1 MKCSK
6 CGTELS
12 VEMAQRNICYQCGT
26 PIETY
31 DLSKDEEVIE
41 LDLNREIKH
50 HMVTSGYNFE
60 GYQIKEYMGLISG
73 QVVIGTGV
81 LEEVKAGLSDA
92 FGLESHAFAEKLD
105 KAKDLALRKLIT
117 KSLDLDANAII
128 GIDFDYITFN
138 HNMLGVSANGTSVHI
153 EKVS

>member
-12 VEMAQRNICYQCGT
+12 AEMAQMNICYQCGT

-41 LDLNREIKH
+41 IDLNREITH

-60 GYQIKEYMGLISG
+60 GYQIKEYKGLISG
-73 QVVIGTGV
+73 QVVIGTGI
-81 LEEVKAGLSDA
+81 LEEIKAGFSDT
-92 FGLESHAFAEKLD
+92 FGLQSHAFTEKLD
-105 KAKDLALRKLIT
+105 KAKDLALRKLIM

-138 HNMLGVSANGTSVHI
+138 HNMLGVSANGTSVII